1 MSSDLE
7 GGTIVR
13 WLTRSVLSKVAVA
26 TVVVSTALVPAL
38 VSTATAAPDANQG
51 KGQGV
56 TVMTRNLYLGA
67 DIQRPINAA
76 IEAQPDGAV
85 AVLLALGRAT
95 YVTRAIVDKTDFTT
109 RSELLA
115 EEIADERP
123 DLVGL
128 QEVAWWRHGPMELG
142 AIGVANATTT
152 DYDFLEMLL
161 DDLADEGVEYTAVQV
176 QTESDVE
183 APSFRIAPT
192 DGTGTDVRLTMR
204 DVILMRVDDRLDEI
218 ASGGDN
224 YSTTLPPFTIGDI
237 SYSFLRGY
245 NWADVRV
252 GSKEVRF
259 INTHLEA
266 FSSDVAFGQAAELL
280 AGPAAH
286 DGTTIIVCDCNSDP
300 LNSSIKTDIG
310 DTLPHKAAYELITGS
325 GGFTDQW
332 LEKKPAFKGWTSG
345 LSETVDD
352 ETAAGFDHR
361 IDMIFAREAD
371 GTGMVTDRGE
381 VTGDELSDRD
391 PVTGLWP
398 SDHAGVV
405 LRLR

>member
-1 MSSDLE
+1 
-7 GGTIVR
+7 
-13 WLTRSVLSKVAVA
+13 
-26 TVVVSTALVPAL
+26 
-38 VSTATAAPDANQG
+38 
-51 KGQGV
+51 
-56 TVMTRNLYLGA
+56 
-67 DIQRPINAA
+67 
-76 IEAQPDGAV
+76 
-85 AVLLALGRAT
+85 
-95 YVTRAIVDKTDFTT
+95 
-109 RSELLA
+109 
-115 EEIADERP
+115 
-123 DLVGL
+123 
-128 QEVAWWRHGPMELG
+128 MELG
-142 AIGVANATTT
+142 AIGVTNATIT

-161 DDLADEGVEYTAVQV
+161 DDLSEEGVEYTAVHV

-183 APSFRIAPT
+183 APSFRLAPT

-204 DVILMRVDDRLDEI
+204 DVILMRVDDRLEEV
-218 ASGGDN
+218 ASGGAN
-224 YSTTLPPFTIGDI
+224 YAARLDVPI
-237 SYSFLRGY
+237 SGVTYSFIRGY

-266 FSSDVAFGQAAELL
+266 FSSDLAFAQASELL

-300 LNSSIKTDIG
+300 LNSSVKPH
-310 DTLPHKAAYELITGS
+310 DTLPHKAAYELITGPGS
-325 GGFTDQW
+325 FTDQW

-345 LSETVDD
+345 LSELVND

-361 IDMIFAREAD
+361 IDLIFAREAD
-371 GTGMVTDRGE
+371 GTGMVTDRGQ